1 MSDPGTVPIVEGGRQ
16 MSTRALMVTSAAV
29 TGAAGIALL
38 FAPGEVYRLAAGAP
52 ASPATEGALQLWAA
66 ALLGLGAVNWVGRG
80 LILGGIYGRALVL
93 GNLAHWTVGALVMLR
108 ALFDRPGVPAPW
120 IVTAVYGVLAFLFAG
135 LLRRHPVS
143 AAAALLVIP
152 LVTACSSG
160 HAAPAAPSPRYAFYL
175 HGRIVEEQG
184 RRPIDPAFG
193 AYEYDGILDSLRRA
207 GFTVLSEQRAPGIAI
222 DTFVTRVTGQVD
234 SLLRAGVPPEA
245 ISVIGFSRGGAIAIL
260 ASSRLNN
267 PALTFVFMAAC
278 GPWAFERPDIR
289 VTGRIL
295 SLYETSDTLGVS
307 CAPLFERR
315 GAGSV
320 VREVPIALGLG
331 HGTFYQPRNEWLAP
345 AIAWARGDAP

>member
-1 MSDPGTVPIVEGGRQ
+1 MT
-16 MSTRALMVTSAAV
+16 TRALMVTSAAL

-38 FAPGEVYRLAAGAP
+38 FAPSEIVRFTAGGAGSDP
-52 ASPATEGALQLWAA
+52 ARAALQLWGA
-66 ALLGLGAVNWVGRG
+66 ALLGLGAVNWIGRG
-80 LILGGIYGRALVL
+80 LVLGGIYGRALVV
-93 GNLAHWTVGALVMLR
+93 GNLVHWTVGGLAGLRMLLDHPTLPVLW
-108 ALFDRPGVPAPW
+108 A
-120 IVTAVYGVLAFLFAG
+120 VTAIYGVLALLYAG
-135 LLRRHPVS
+135 VLRRHPV
-143 AAAALLVIP
+143 AAPAALLAIL
-152 LVTACSSG
+152 LVPACSSG
-160 HAAPAAPSPRYAFYL
+160 QADPPAPSPRYAFYL
-175 HGRIVEEQG
+175 HGRIVEGQG

-193 AYEYDGILDSLRRA
+193 AYEYDAILDSLRRA

-222 DTFVTRVTGQVD
+222 DTFVARVTGQVD
-234 SLLRAGVPPEA
+234 SLLRAGVPAEA

-267 PALTFVFMAAC
+267 PTINFVFMAAC
-278 GPWAFERPDIR
+278 GPWAFERPDIH
-289 VTGRIL
+289 VTGRLL

-331 HGTFYQPRNEWLAP
+331 HGTFYQPRHEWLAP

>member
-1 MSDPGTVPIVEGGRQ
+1 MT
-16 MSTRALMVTSAAV
+16 TRALMVTSAAV

-38 FAPGEVYRLAAGAP
+38 FAPGEVYQLAAGVP
-52 ASPATEGALQLWAA
+52 ASSATEGALQLWAA
-66 ALLGLGAVNWVGRG
+66 ALLGLAAVNWVGRG

-108 ALFDRPGVPAPW
+108 ALFDRPGAPALW
-120 IVTAVYGVLAFLFAG
+120 IVTAVYGVLALLFAG
-135 LLRRHPVS
+135 VLRRHPGP
-143 AAAALLVIP
+143 AAAALLVL
-152 LVTACSSG
+152 LVPACASG
-160 HAAPAAPSPRYAFYL
+160 QSAPPAASPRYVFYL
-175 HGRIVEEQG
+175 HGRIVEERG

-193 AYEYDGILDSLRRA
+193 PYEYDAILDSLRRA

-222 DTFVTRVTGQVD
+222 DTFVSRVTEQVD

-267 PALTFVFMAAC
+267 PALNFVFMAAC
-278 GPWAFERPDIR
+278 GPWAFERPEIR

-295 SLYETSDTLGVS
+295 SLYETSDTLGAS

-331 HGTFYQPRNEWLAP
+331 HGTFYLPRNEWLAP

>member
-1 MSDPGTVPIVEGGRQ
+1 MT
-16 MSTRALMVTSAAV
+16 TRALMVTSAAV

-38 FAPGEVYRLAAGAP
+38 FTPGEVYHLAAGAAAPP
-52 ASPATEGALQLWAA
+52 AAEGALQLWAA
-66 ALLGLGAVNWVGRG
+66 ALLGLGAVSWIGRG
-80 LILGGIYGRALVL
+80 LTLGGIYGRALVL
-93 GNLAHWTVGALVMLR
+93 GNLVHWTVGALVALR
-108 ALFDRPGVPAPW
+108 ALFDRPAAPALW
-120 IVTAVYGVLAFLFAG
+120 IVTALYGVLSFLFAG
-135 LLRRHPVS
+135 VLRRHPVT

-152 LVTACSSG
+152 LVAACSSG
-160 HAAPAAPSPRYAFYL
+160 QAAPPAPSSRYAFYL
-175 HGRIVEEQG
+175 HGRIVEERG
-184 RRPIDPAFG
+184 RRPVDPGFG
-193 AYEYDGILDSLRRA
+193 PYEYDAILDSLRRA
-207 GFTVLSEQRAPGIAI
+207 GLTVLSEQRAPGIAI

-234 SLLRAGVPPEA
+234 SLLRAGVPA
-245 ISVIGFSRGGAIAIL
+245 ASITVIGFSRGGAIAIL

-267 PALTFVFMAAC
+267 PALNFVFMAAC

-331 HGTFYQPRNEWLAP
+331 HGTFYQPRPEWLAP

>member
-1 MSDPGTVPIVEGGRQ
+1 MT
-16 MSTRALMVTSAAV
+16 TRALMVTSAAV

-38 FAPGEVYRLAAGAP
+38 FAPGEVYQFAAGAP
-52 ASPATEGALQLWAA
+52 ASPVVRVAFQLGAA

-93 GNLAHWTVGALVMLR
+93 GNLVHWTVGGLVMLR
-108 ALFDRPGVPAPW
+108 ALFDRPGAPALW

-135 LLRRHPVS
+135 VLRRHPGP
-143 AAAALLVIP
+143 AAAAAPLVVLLVS
-152 LVTACSSG
+152 ACSSG
-160 HAAPAAPSPRYAFYL
+160 QPAPPASPSRYVFYL

-193 AYEYDGILDSLRRA
+193 AYEYDAILDSLRRA

-245 ISVIGFSRGGAIAIL
+245 ITVIGFSRGGAIAIL

-267 PALTFVFMAAC
+267 PALNYVFMAAC

-289 VTGRIL
+289 VTGRLL
-295 SLYETSDTLGVS
+295 SLYETSDTLGAS

-331 HGTFYQPRNEWLAP
+331 HGTFYQPRSEWLAP